1 MAVRAGSNG
10 AVGRTDRTVR
20 HSGPLH
26 AKYNQKLFMAGPG
39 VVPVWTAQ
47 AKPAAVRMPARR

>member
-26 AKYNQKLFMAGPG
+26 ARYNQKLFMVRPG
-39 VVPVWTAQ
+39 VVPVRTAQ
-47 AKPAAVRMPARR
+47 AKPADVRTPARR